1 MDNGASS
8 YRRFLDGDD
17 SGMVELIRDYK
28 DGLVLYLN
36 SLTNN
41 LDDAEDL
48 MEDIFFK
55 LAVKKPRFYGRSSF
69 KSWLYAIGHN
79 LALDFLRKNSKIHG
93 ITIQDCERIASNE
106 DIEQNYIRE
115 ERKIIIHKAISHLK
129 PEYRQVICLIYFEE
143 FDIQETAKIM
153 RKTKRQISNMLYQ
166 AKKSLRSELEK
177 EGLNHAGL

>member
-8 YRRFLDGDD
+8 YRRFLNGDD
-17 SGMVELIRDYK
+17 SGMIELIRDYK

-48 MEDIFFK
+48 MEDTFFK
-55 LAVKKPRFYGRSSF
+55 LAVKKPKFYGRSSF
-69 KSWLYAIGHN
+69 KTWLYAIGHN
-79 LALDFLRKNSKIHG
+79 LAMDFLRKKSKISE
-93 ITIQDCERIASNE
+93 ISIYDCDRIASHE
-106 DIEQNYIRE
+106 DIERNYIRE
-115 ERKIIIHKAISHLK
+115 EQKITIHKALSHMK

-153 RKTKRQISNMLYQ
+153 RKSKRQISNMLYQ
-166 AKKSLRSELEK
+166 AKNSLRRELEK
-177 EGLNHAGL
+177 EGFIYAGL